1 MEEFNFYPEK
11 PELKQSKPKSNMS
24 RTVFSIVLFV
34 VSFMLFFSEQLSFV
48 LYLLIVLI
56 IHELGHFGMMKLF
69 KYENVKLLFV
79 PLMGAFV
86 QGKKDLYSQRESF
99 YVVIA
104 GPIPGVII
112 GSLLVH
118 FGVQS
123 KVDLMTELG
132 LLFMFLNLV
141 NLLPIDPLDGGQIVR
156 LFVKSRYEFF
166 QLLFSFISSLVLIM
180 IGVYLGEYIIT
191 IFGFLMAFRVR
202 SIQKNYLIHK
212 ELKKE
217 GVNYVIS
224 YKDLTNKD
232 YAKIKQSLIA
242 TSPSLKMYMD
252 QLPEEETNPL
262 FASQVNGVLVTP
274 VMRDASILFK
284 LIIFLV
290 WLSAFVL
297 PAFLLLNDLKTF
309 INGL

>member
-1 MEEFNFYPEK
+1 MNFH
-11 PELKQSKPKSNMS
+11 SN
-24 RTVFSIVLFV
+24 
-34 VSFMLFFSEQLSFV
+34 
-48 LYLLIVLI
+48 
-56 IHELGHFGMMKLF
+56 HFRI
-69 KYENVKLLFV
+69 KYR
-79 PLMGAFV
+79 
-86 QGKKDLYSQRESF
+86 Y
-99 YVVIA
+99 
-104 GPIPGVII
+104 
-112 GSLLVH
+112 H
-118 FGVQS
+118 FH
-123 KVDLMTELG
+123 
-132 LLFMFLNLV
+132 
-141 NLLPIDPLDGGQIVR
+141 
-156 LFVKSRYEFF
+156 
-166 QLLFSFISSLVLIM
+166 
-180 IGVYLGEYIIT
+180 
-191 IFGFLMAFRVR
+191 
-202 SIQKNYLIHK
+202 KNYLIHK